1 MEDRGALLCD
11 AWSGSFRRSQGL
23 HLRRLIDVGR
33 NGIYI
38 YIMISFQ
45 FVVVCSKYV
54 YVVCRTK
61 PWYFETN
68 ICCTV
73 PRLFVFSW
81 YAHPRVCFCRFFQHD
96 SPHVHLLR
104 KCFCFNL
111 APVVQASSADILGI
125 YQSLSQ
131 WPDWK
136 GLNHHFWPSRC
147 FWKLASFEF
156 FSDAVV
162 SYSEYSSECGC
173 QATTPIHIFTASGRS
188 LQMPRRQT
196 WISATDLNEIPHSVP
211 QRLFLGHSS

>member
-1 MEDRGALLCD
+1 MCVKCMHKFFSGQFCQTDKLTSHQSSIKICSRYNLNMKHALNPQVWID
-11 AWSGSFRRSQGL
+11 DGGSRCIA
-23 HLRRLIDVGR
+23 LRRMVWIVPTLTGPSSEKAHWRGTKWD
-33 NGIYI
+33 I

-111 APVVQASSADILGI
+111 APVVQASFLWQSQFGGPSA
-125 YQSLSQ
+125 
-131 WPDWK
+131 P
-136 GLNHHFWPSRC
+136 
-147 FWKLASFEF
+147 A
-156 FSDAVV
+156 
-162 SYSEYSSECGC
+162 
-173 QATTPIHIFTASGRS
+173 
-188 LQMPRRQT
+188 RR
-196 WISATDLNEIPHSVP
+196 LE
-211 QRLFLGHSS
+211 